1 MQHRVTPSI
10 SYFIASFVQSL
21 HWQLHEQMQLK
32 CDLKCT
38 FSATS
43 SAPFSA
49 SLYSF
54 RSEPLGTIPGVLL
67 GAPYFASSS
76 LPQTHRCYVLTLL
89 CINRCTKSSFLFS
102 FSNWL
107 DFVSICTLKSISKS
121 IVKSVPYALSFK
133 IKI

>member
-1 MQHRVTPSI
+1 
-10 SYFIASFVQSL
+10 
-21 HWQLHEQMQLK
+21 MQLK

-38 FSATS
+38 FSATSSATS

-76 LPQTHRCYVLTLL
+76 LPQTHLSLL
-89 CINRCTKSSFLFS
+89 RFHSL
-102 FSNWL
+102 
-107 DFVSICTLKSISKS
+107 VYQP
-121 IVKSVPYALSFK
+121 VY
-133 IKI
+133 